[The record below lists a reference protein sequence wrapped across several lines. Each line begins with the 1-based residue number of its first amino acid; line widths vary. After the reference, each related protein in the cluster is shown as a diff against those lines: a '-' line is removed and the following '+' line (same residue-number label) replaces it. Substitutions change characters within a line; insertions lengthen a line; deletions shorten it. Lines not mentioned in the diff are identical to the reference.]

1 MKLGARFS
9 SPLSSLQ
16 PRFQNKA
23 PRNEGLFLL
32 RYTSYMEPGTN
43 LPQDKNVKLATKCA
57 HVDRPE
63 KAKGMCQSCYR
74 AAKKAEEIEKG
85 GVKLDEESGVDKKTG
100 LGAERDLAS
109 DPEATKRFY
118 QIMWT
123 WLEQGA
129 KADEPIITTDSKG
142 KAQRDFRLE
151 ARLRESVDQ
160 RAMKA
165 ATVLG
170 RAYIAERHVEE
181 KPEQLM
187 VDGISEA
194 IKGWGEVIEMK
205 VKGKK
210 ADA

>member
-1 MKLGARFS
+1 MKFGARFLL
-9 SPLSSLQ
+9 PLILPP
-16 PRFQNKA
+16 PRPQFKP
-23 PRNEGLFLL
+23 PRNEGVFLL
-32 RYTSYMEPGTN
+32 RYTRGMETP
-43 LPQDKNVKLATKCA
+43 LPQQDKPLVKLATKCP

-63 KAKGMCQSCYR
+63 KARGMCQSCYR
-74 AAKKAEEIEKG
+74 AAKKAEELEQGK
-85 GVKLDEESGVDKKTG
+85 VKLDDETGADRKTG
-100 LGAERDLAS
+100 TGAEKDLS
-109 DPEATKRFY
+109 NDPEAVKRFY
-118 QIMWT
+118 SIMWT

-129 KADEPIITTDSKG
+129 KADEPIVTVDSKG
-142 KAQRDFRLE
+142 KPQRDFKLE

-187 VDGISEA
+187 VDGIGDAVS
-194 IKGWGEVIEMK
+194 GWMGVIGM
-205 VKGKK
+205 KGKK